1 MITLNHLRRWSH
13 ILSLSPLNCLQNL
26 QILSKS
32 TCTLIHTIRNIKTKW
47 ITNEQLKGNQVKKEI
62 KTNQNQ
68 NLKPTLLWYRNYGAS
83 HQTSWLS
90 RSSSWLST
98 PQVNWIYSSS
108 LISFLMLQTW
118 AGKDTLCKTAKF
130 VFRSNISAIKFSSH
144 ATISVLAW
152 SSTYASSTSG

>member
-13 ILSLSPLNCLQNL
+13 ILSLSTLNCLQNL

-130 VFRSNISAIKFSSH
+130 RNQIFISCHNFSFSLVIH
-144 ATISVLAW
+144 IC
-152 SSTYASSTSG
+152 